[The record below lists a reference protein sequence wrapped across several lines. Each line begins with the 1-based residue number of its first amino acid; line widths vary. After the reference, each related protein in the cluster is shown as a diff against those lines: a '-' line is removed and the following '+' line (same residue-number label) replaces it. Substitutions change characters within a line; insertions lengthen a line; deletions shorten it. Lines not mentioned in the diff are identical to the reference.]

1 MHVIGIGQLR
11 GDTRSY
17 VERAAAGET
26 FAVLRRGRPVA
37 RLHAV
42 IDGEH
47 PVVPV
52 ALADLR
58 TRPAQV
64 FDKVVA
70 GEIVT
75 VTHRGRHVATLRPL
89 AEPAVRSQCGP

>member
-1 MHVIGIGQLR
+1 MQAIGIGQLR
-11 GDTRSY
+11 GYTRTY

-26 FAVLRRGRPVA
+26 FEVLRRGRPVA

-42 IDGEH
+42 IDDER

-52 ALADLR
+52 PLSDLR

-70 GEIVT
+70 GETIMVT
-75 VTHRGRHVATLRPL
+75 YRGRNVATLRPL
-89 AEPAVRSQCGP
+89 GDLDGRAVPA